1 MKRVL
6 LFTLAVLLFN
16 ISGVISQVVGT
27 GFQSGSTVQS
37 RLTVYNI
44 LPPFE
49 EKIDIQKM
57 FEKQEW
63 IPARI
68 SFKSGRPDMRVKAI
82 FDKYEG
88 DLYYFENNKI
98 MEFVDPVSEFLL
110 RVPYKSDSL
119 NFLFRR
125 FFPSIE
131 KNTESTFYRVIVH
144 GRFQLLCCE
153 EKSIELVRDQSV
165 LEGKIKKHQAKAYFA
180 YTPDNKM
187 HLISL
192 DEGRLKK
199 ELSAYQQI
207 IEKILHGKKLKIRN
221 ESQLVDL
228 FIDLNNYNE

>member
-6 LFTLAVLLFN
+6 LFTIAALLFI
-16 ISGVISQVVGT
+16 ISGAISQVVGT

-37 RLTVYNI
+37 RLTVYSI
-44 LPPFE
+44 LPPVE

-63 IPARI
+63 IPARV
-68 SFKSGRPDMRVKAI
+68 SFKSGRPDMWVKAI
-82 FDKYEG
+82 FDMYEG
-88 DLYYFENNKI
+88 DLYYFEDGKI

-110 RVPYKSDSL
+110 KIPYKSDSL
-119 NFLFRR
+119 NLLFRR

-131 KNTESTFYRVIVH
+131 KNTESTFYRVLVH
-144 GRFQLLCCE
+144 GRFQLLSCE
-153 EKSIELVRDQSV
+153 EKSAELIRDQSV
-165 LEGKIKKHQAKAYFA
+165 LEGKIKKHQAKAYFT

-192 DEGRLKK
+192 DESRLAN
-199 ELSAYQQI
+199 ELSAYKQI

-221 ESQLVDL
+221 ESQLVDF